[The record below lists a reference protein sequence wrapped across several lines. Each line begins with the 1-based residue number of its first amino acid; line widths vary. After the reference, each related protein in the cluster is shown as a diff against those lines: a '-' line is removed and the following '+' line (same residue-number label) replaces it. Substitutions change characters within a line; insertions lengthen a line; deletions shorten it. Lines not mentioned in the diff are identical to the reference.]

1 MTTEKVIEVTE
12 TTEAAVTSEPF
23 NSEETTTSMAEA
35 LEAAQEM
42 QDLSTVCDSESKEID
57 TSLESD
63 IDDMR
68 SAFYNTSLSLFEAAK
83 SLKPYDILYT
93 DTLLTQAQYF
103 LKLADNYD
111 MLNSMAKMIS
121 EMPLKGLSDKVP
133 EEIVGQIDNYADA
146 IKDRLS
152 TMKKANVSDEV
163 IANVDD
169 IAKAIQDKLGKT
181 AK

>member
-1 MTTEKVIEVTE
+1 MTTEKVNEVTE
-12 TTEAAVTSEPF
+12 TTEAPTISEPV
-23 NSEETTTSMAEA
+23 NSEETTTSMLEA

-42 QDLSTVCDSESKEID
+42 QDLSTVCDGDGSETD
-57 TSLESD
+57 PGLACD
-63 IDDMR
+63 IDNMR

-111 MLNSMAKMIS
+111 MLYSMAKMIS
-121 EMPLKGLSDKVP
+121 EMPLSGLSDKVP
-133 EEIVGQIDNYADA
+133 EEVVGQIDNYASA

-152 TMKKANVSDEV
+152 NMKKANVSDEV
-163 IANVDD
+163 VANVDD
-169 IAKAIQDKLGKT
+169 IAKAIQEKLNK
-181 AK
+181 AE